1 MIKYKHRTA
10 IRKLDTSR
18 KSDLHATEKK
28 VLKVAHLENFQS
40 PIAPQKLANINRKDI
55 SVIRLKP
62 GGFTSIRI
70 ALNFQ

>member
-1 MIKYKHRTA
+1 MIKYNHRTTT
-10 IRKLDTSR
+10 RKLDTPR

-28 VLKVAHLENFQS
+28 VFKVAHLENFQS
-40 PIAPQKLANINRKDI
+40 PIAPQKLANINRNDV

-62 GGFTSIRI
+62 GGFTSTRI